1 MAERANGILL
11 DTSVVIAHLRG
22 SVDLQT
28 LASPDEPL
36 FLPLVALGE
45 LYRGVLK
52 SARPESNRAKVDEFL
67 DVAAVLYPDVATAEI
82 YAQIAHAWMRR
93 ARRFQKMIS
102 GLQPCHWNVT
112 CRWLRVTTTSD
123 KSKSSICFGGDT
135 CNSCQIWQ
143 LGRGA
148 GQGIFPNC
156 DAELMNFLA
165 IVTNQALDHCSRNP
179 GFVEQGR
186 SGPTQTVK

>member
-67 DVAAVLYPDVATAEI
+67 EIAAVLYPDLI
-82 YAQIAHAWMRR
+82 PAQRCDISEPLPSVQAKKDHAFPLQVGNVQNGAKFVQDERPLYCQCGFALCSFTKPSCVNRFEASPRVESQAHGR
-93 ARRFQKMIS
+93 
-102 GLQPCHWNVT
+102 NV
-112 CRWLRVTTTSD
+112 
-123 KSKSSICFGGDT
+123 
-135 CNSCQIWQ
+135 
-143 LGRGA
+143 
-148 GQGIFPNC
+148 
-156 DAELMNFLA
+156 
-165 IVTNQALDHCSRNP
+165 
-179 GFVEQGR
+179 
-186 SGPTQTVK
+186 PTLSET